1 MFHMTIQVR
10 KIYSDNDLSR
20 IQANYLHRFLWKFY
34 VNVQVSTFGIFHE
47 ESNIKAF
54 VFSAPEDL
62 QKDTISTSVDIIP
75 IASGATPDTAGF
87 QDLIKNSPK
96 IATKIGR

>member
-1 MFHMTIQVR
+1 MR
-10 KIYSDNDLSR
+10 LS
-20 IQANYLHRFLWKFY
+20 
-34 VNVQVSTFGIFHE
+34 V
-47 ESNIKAF
+47 KAF

-87 QDLIKNSPK
+87 QDLRKNSPK